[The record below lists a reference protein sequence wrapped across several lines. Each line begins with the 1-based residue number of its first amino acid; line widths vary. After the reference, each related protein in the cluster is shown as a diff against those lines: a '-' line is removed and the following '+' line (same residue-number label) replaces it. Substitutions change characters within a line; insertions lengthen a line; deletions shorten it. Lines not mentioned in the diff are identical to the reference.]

1 MHQIALKK
9 GCLILLSAVLLILSP
24 VDKAS
29 AWGADGHRLICAMAE
44 AKLTPEAK
52 SMLFE
57 TLRMG
62 KFLDNNADEDFPEA
76 CLWPDKVRHTT
87 HKGSYEEHF
96 INVPKSEDSVDL
108 ARDCAALN
116 CVATAIQRNLVY
128 LSRDARGKR
137 EKARKAAAL
146 RFLAHFVGDLHQPL
160 HVGNGEDWGGN
171 KIGVNWY
178 GKKANLHG
186 IWDYEILKKA
196 GITYPDSLEYLQEIK
211 PEDSASDV
219 LAWIRTSF
227 RLARD
232 NAYKDTEGNLIASGD
247 TLGDAYFERAKPI
260 VMSQI
265 SLSSSRLAYLLNEL
279 AAGTLDTNILIVQ

>member
-52 SMLFE
+52 SMLSE

-62 KFLDNNADEDFPEA
+62 KFLDNNADEEFPEA
-76 CLWPDKVRHTT
+76 CLWPDKARHTT

-128 LSRDARGKR
+128 LSRDAQGKR

-171 KIGVNWY
+171 KIRVNWY

-196 GITYPDSLEYLQEIK
+196 GITYPDGLEYLQEIK

>member
-24 VDKAS
+24 VDNAY

-52 SMLFE
+52 SMLSE

-76 CLWPDKVRHTT
+76 CLWPDKARHTT

-128 LSRDARGKR
+128 LSRDAQGKR

-171 KIGVNWY
+171 KIRVNWY

>member
-9 GCLILLSAVLLILSP
+9 GCLILLSALLLILSP

-52 SMLFE
+52 SMLSE

-76 CLWPDKVRHTT
+76 CLWPDKARHTT

-128 LSRDARGKR
+128 LSRDAQGKR

-171 KIGVNWY
+171 KIRVNWY

-211 PEDSASDV
+211 PENSAGDV

>member
-52 SMLFE
+52 SMLSE

-76 CLWPDKVRHTT
+76 CLWPDTARHTT

-128 LSRDARGKR
+128 LSRDAQGKR

-160 HVGNGEDWGGN
+160 HVSNSEDWGGN
-171 KIGVNWY
+171 KIKVNWY

-186 IWDYEILKKA
+186 IWDYEILEKA
-196 GITYPDSLEYLQEIK
+196 GITYPESLEYLQEIK
-211 PEDSASDV
+211 P
-219 LAWIRTSF
+219 L
-227 RLARD
+227 
-232 NAYKDTEGNLIASGD
+232 
-247 TLGDAYFERAKPI
+247 
-260 VMSQI
+260 
-265 SLSSSRLAYLLNEL
+265 
-279 AAGTLDTNILIVQ
+279 

>member
-52 SMLFE
+52 SMLSE

-76 CLWPDKVRHTT
+76 CLWPDKARHTT

-128 LSRDARGKR
+128 LSRDAQGKR

-171 KIGVNWY
+171 KIKVNWY

-211 PEDSASDV
+211 PENSADDV

-227 RLARD
+227 RLARN

>member
-52 SMLFE
+52 SMLSE

-128 LSRDARGKR
+128 LSRDAQGKR

-171 KIGVNWY
+171 KIRVNWY

-211 PEDSASDV
+211 PEDSADDV

-227 RLARD
+227 RLARN

>member
-9 GCLILLSAVLLILSP
+9 GCLIFMSAILLILSP
-24 VDKAS
+24 VDNAS

-52 SMLFE
+52 SMLSE

-128 LSRDARGKR
+128 LSRDAQGKR

-211 PEDSASDV
+211 PENSTSDV

-227 RLARD
+227 RLARN
-232 NAYKDTEGNLIASGD
+232 NAYKDTEGNLIVSGD

>member
-52 SMLFE
+52 SMLSE

-76 CLWPDKVRHTT
+76 CLWPDKARHTT

-128 LSRDARGKR
+128 LSRDAQGKR

-171 KIGVNWY
+171 KIKVNWY

>member
-24 VDKAS
+24 LDKAS

-52 SMLFE
+52 SMLSE
-57 TLRMG
+57 IMIMG

-76 CLWPDKVRHTT
+76 CLWPDKVRHTS

-128 LSRDARGKR
+128 LSRDAQGKR

-171 KIGVNWY
+171 KIRVNWY

-211 PEDSASDV
+211 PEDSTGDV

-227 RLARD
+227 RLARN

>member
-76 CLWPDKVRHTT
+76 CLWPDKARHTT

-128 LSRDARGKR
+128 LSRDAQGKR

-171 KIGVNWY
+171 KIRVNWY

-211 PEDSASDV
+211 PENSAGDV

-227 RLARD
+227 RLARN

>member
-52 SMLFE
+52 SMLSE

-76 CLWPDKVRHTT
+76 CLWPDKARHTT

-128 LSRDARGKR
+128 LSRDAQGKR

-171 KIGVNWY
+171 KIKVNWY

-211 PEDSASDV
+211 PEDSTGDV

-227 RLARD
+227 RLARN

>member
-52 SMLFE
+52 SMLSE

-76 CLWPDKVRHTT
+76 CLWPDKARHTT

-128 LSRDARGKR
+128 LSRDAQGKR

-171 KIGVNWY
+171 KIKVNWY

-186 IWDYEILKKA
+186 IWDYEILTKA

-211 PEDSASDV
+211 PEDSAGDV

-227 RLARD
+227 RLARN

>member
-52 SMLFE
+52 SMLSE

-128 LSRDARGKR
+128 LSRDAQGKR

-171 KIGVNWY
+171 KIKVNWY

-211 PEDSASDV
+211 PEDSTGDV

-227 RLARD
+227 RLARN

>member
-52 SMLFE
+52 SMLSE

-62 KFLDNNADEDFPEA
+62 KFLGNNADEEFPEA
-76 CLWPDKVRHTT
+76 CLWPDKARHTT

-128 LSRDARGKR
+128 LSRDAQGKR

-171 KIGVNWY
+171 KIRVNWY

-232 NAYKDTEGNLIASGD
+232 NAYKDTKGNLIASGD

>member
-44 AKLTPEAK
+44 AKLTLEAK
-52 SMLFE
+52 SMLSE

-76 CLWPDKVRHTT
+76 CLWPDKARHTT

-128 LSRDARGKR
+128 LSRDAQGKR

-171 KIGVNWY
+171 KIKVNWY

-211 PEDSASDV
+211 PENSAGDV

-227 RLARD
+227 RLARN

>member
-76 CLWPDKVRHTT
+76 CLWPDKARHTT

-128 LSRDARGKR
+128 LSRDAQGKR

-171 KIGVNWY
+171 KIKVNWY

-211 PEDSASDV
+211 PENSEGDV

-227 RLARD
+227 RLARN

>member
-52 SMLFE
+52 SMLSE

-76 CLWPDKVRHTT
+76 CLWPDTARHTT
-87 HKGSYEEHF
+87 HKSSYEEHF

-128 LSRDARGKR
+128 LSRDAQGKR

-171 KIGVNWY
+171 KIRVNWY

-196 GITYPDSLEYLQEIK
+196 GITYPDSLEHLQEIK
-211 PEDSASDV
+211 PEDSTGDV

-227 RLARD
+227 RLARN

>member
-52 SMLFE
+52 SMLSE

-76 CLWPDKVRHTT
+76 CLWPDKARHTT

-128 LSRDARGKR
+128 LSRDAQGKR

-171 KIGVNWY
+171 KIRVNWY
-178 GKKANLHG
+178 GKKANMHG

-211 PEDSASDV
+211 PENSAGDV

-227 RLARD
+227 RLARN

>member
-76 CLWPDKVRHTT
+76 CLWPDKARHTT

-128 LSRDARGKR
+128 LSRDAQGKR

-171 KIGVNWY
+171 KIKVNWY

>member
-76 CLWPDKVRHTT
+76 CLWPDKARHTT

-128 LSRDARGKR
+128 LSRDAQGKR

-171 KIGVNWY
+171 KIRVNWY

>member
-52 SMLFE
+52 SMLSE

-62 KFLDNNADEDFPEA
+62 KFLDNNADEEFPEA
-76 CLWPDKVRHTT
+76 CLWPDKARHTT

-128 LSRDARGKR
+128 LSRDAQGKR

-211 PEDSASDV
+211 PENSASDV
-219 LAWIRTSF
+219 MAWIRTSF
-227 RLARD
+227 RLARN

-247 TLGDAYFERAKPI
+247 TLSDAYFERAKPI

>member
-52 SMLFE
+52 SMLSE

-128 LSRDARGKR
+128 LSRDAQGKR

-171 KIGVNWY
+171 KIRVNWY

>member
-9 GCLILLSAVLLILSP
+9 GCLIFLSAILLILSP
-24 VDKAS
+24 VDNAS

-52 SMLFE
+52 SMLSE

-128 LSRDARGKR
+128 LSRDAQGKR

>member
-52 SMLFE
+52 SMLSE

-76 CLWPDKVRHTT
+76 CLWPDKARHTT

-128 LSRDARGKR
+128 LSRDAQGKR

>member
-24 VDKAS
+24 LDKAS

-52 SMLFE
+52 SMLSE

-62 KFLDNNADEDFPEA
+62 KFLDNNADEEFPEA
-76 CLWPDKVRHTT
+76 CLWPDKARHTT

-128 LSRDARGKR
+128 LSRDAQDKR

-171 KIGVNWY
+171 KIRVNWY

>member
-52 SMLFE
+52 SMLSE

-76 CLWPDKVRHTT
+76 CLWPDKARHTT

-128 LSRDARGKR
+128 LSRDAQGKR

-171 KIGVNWY
+171 KIRVNWY

-227 RLARD
+227 RLARN

>member
-52 SMLFE
+52 SMLSE

-76 CLWPDKVRHTT
+76 CLWPDKARHTT

-128 LSRDARGKR
+128 LSRDAQGKR

-171 KIGVNWY
+171 KIKVNWY
-178 GKKANLHG
+178 DKKANLHG

-211 PEDSASDV
+211 PENSAGDV

-227 RLARD
+227 RLARN

>member
-76 CLWPDKVRHTT
+76 CLWPDKARHTT

-128 LSRDARGKR
+128 LSRDAQGKR

-171 KIGVNWY
+171 KIRVNWY

-186 IWDYEILKKA
+186 IWDYELLKKA

-211 PEDSASDV
+211 PENSAGDV

-227 RLARD
+227 RLARN

>member
-52 SMLFE
+52 SMLSE

-76 CLWPDKVRHTT
+76 CLWPDKARHTT

-96 INVPKSEDSVDL
+96 INVPKSEDSADL

-128 LSRDARGKR
+128 LSRDAQGKR

-171 KIGVNWY
+171 KIKVNWY

-211 PEDSASDV
+211 PENSAGDV

-227 RLARD
+227 RLARN

>member
-24 VDKAS
+24 LDKAS

-52 SMLFE
+52 SMLSE
-57 TLRMG
+57 IMSMG
-62 KFLDNNADEDFPEA
+62 KFLDNNADEEFPEA
-76 CLWPDKVRHTT
+76 CLWPDKARHTT

-128 LSRDARGKR
+128 LSRDAQDKR

-171 KIGVNWY
+171 KIRVNWY

>member
-52 SMLFE
+52 SMLSE

-76 CLWPDKVRHTT
+76 CLWPDKARHTT

-128 LSRDARGKR
+128 LSRDAQGKR

-171 KIGVNWY
+171 KIRVNWY

-196 GITYPDSLEYLQEIK
+196 GITYPDSLEYMQEIK
-211 PEDSASDV
+211 PENSASDV

>member
-52 SMLFE
+52 SMLSE

-76 CLWPDKVRHTT
+76 CLWPDKARHTT

-128 LSRDARGKR
+128 LSRDAQGKR

-171 KIGVNWY
+171 KIGVNCY

-211 PEDSASDV
+211 PEDSTGDV
-219 LAWIRTSF
+219 LAWIRNSF
-227 RLARD
+227 RLARN

>member
-52 SMLFE
+52 SMLSE

-76 CLWPDKVRHTT
+76 CLWPDKARHTT

-128 LSRDARGKR
+128 LSRDAQGKR

-171 KIGVNWY
+171 KIRVNWY

-196 GITYPDSLEYLQEIK
+196 GITYTDSLEYLQEIK
-211 PEDSASDV
+211 PEDSTGDV

-227 RLARD
+227 RLARN

>member
-9 GCLILLSAVLLILSP
+9 GCLIFVSAILLILSP
-24 VDKAS
+24 VDNAS

-52 SMLFE
+52 SMLSE

-76 CLWPDKVRHTT
+76 CLWPDKARHTT

-128 LSRDARGKR
+128 LSRDAQGKR

-211 PEDSASDV
+211 PEDSTSDV

-227 RLARD
+227 RLARN

-247 TLGDAYFERAKPI
+247 TLSDAYFERAKPI

>member
-9 GCLILLSAVLLILSP
+9 GCLIFLSAVLLILSP

-52 SMLFE
+52 SMLSE

-76 CLWPDKVRHTT
+76 CLWPDKARHTT

-128 LSRDARGKR
+128 LSRDAQGKR

-171 KIGVNWY
+171 KIRVNWY

-227 RLARD
+227 RLARN

>member
-52 SMLFE
+52 SMLSE

-76 CLWPDKVRHTT
+76 CLWPDKARHTT

-128 LSRDARGKR
+128 LSRDAQGKR

-171 KIGVNWY
+171 KIKVNWY

-211 PEDSASDV
+211 PENSAGDV

-227 RLARD
+227 RLARN

>member
-52 SMLFE
+52 SMLSE

-76 CLWPDKVRHTT
+76 CLWPDKARHTT

-128 LSRDARGKR
+128 LSRDAQGKR

-171 KIGVNWY
+171 KIRVNWY

-211 PEDSASDV
+211 PEDSSSDV

>member
-9 GCLILLSAVLLILSP
+9 GSLILLSAVLLILSP

-52 SMLFE
+52 SMLSE

-76 CLWPDKVRHTT
+76 CLWPDKARHTT

-128 LSRDARGKR
+128 LSRDAQGKR

>member
-52 SMLFE
+52 SMLSE

-76 CLWPDKVRHTT
+76 CLWPDKARHTT

-128 LSRDARGKR
+128 LSRDAQGKR

-171 KIGVNWY
+171 KIRVNWY

-211 PEDSASDV
+211 PEDSAGDV

-227 RLARD
+227 RLARN

-247 TLGDAYFERAKPI
+247 TLGDAYFQRAKPI

-279 AAGTLDTNILIVQ
+279 AAGTLDTNILILQ